1 MLRRL
6 LLLAAVIA
14 LVANRRR
21 VIDWLVKATGTNVHT
36 VRNSSRAS

>member
-6 LLLAAVIA
+6 LFLAAVIA

-21 VIDWLVKATGTNVHT
+21 VRDWLVKRTGTNVHT
-36 VRNSSRAS
+36 VRNSPSA